1 MPYKKPI
8 ITKINF
14 LPMGVGDSSLIPS
27 ELLWGGYLAA
37 GYPSAGRIGL
47 PLHFS
52 PQPIRPVAT
61 HGRYSN
67 QF

>member
-8 ITKINF
+8 IAKTNF